1 MRNAGLDEAQAEISL
16 RQTLVT
22 GDENFKWGK
31 QLWVC
36 LREIKGESFSS
47 FHISPYAERSSCSCP
62 TRANYPGGGG
72 GGSAGAGST
81 GP

>member
-1 MRNAGLDEAQAEISL
+1 MT
-16 RQTLVT
+16 QTLVT

-47 FHISPYAERSSCSCP
+47 FHISPYAESQSQLPRGWWG
-62 TRANYPGGGG
+62 RKRWGREY
-72 GGSAGAGST
+72 T